1 MDQLDPIQAALL
13 ALDFQNT
20 ASTLRPTG
28 RDHVL
33 VIHVGGA
40 WPGSPE
46 MNLTAPLSH
55 VAATGRWRAPGVGVL
70 RAGGAPHPLSWP
82 RTSES
87 ERPGRDRLTGDAA
100 DRKQLSG
107 LCPPPD
113 PCWRRWTITDFGRPS
128 SAAERSR
135 RSPAWRGFLMA
146 PCRLDVGSTV
156 GAIARQLPPLLGH
169 CRQVNCLYLALS
181 VRASSSIVA

>member
-55 VAATGRWRAPGVGVL
+55 VAATGRWRHLGLESYAPV
-70 RAGGAPHPLSWP
+70 APPSIEL
-82 RTSES
+82 
-87 ERPGRDRLTGDAA
+87 AA
-100 DRKQLSG
+100 YKR
-107 LCPPPD
+107 
-113 PCWRRWTITDFGRPS
+113 
-128 SAAERSR
+128 E
-135 RSPAWRGFLMA
+135 
-146 PCRLDVGSTV
+146 
-156 GAIARQLPPLLGH
+156 
-169 CRQVNCLYLALS
+169 
-181 VRASSSIVA
+181 